1 MIWLL
6 LLMLLVLG
14 MAVVGLWAWLSYR
27 ATPPDVKLAG
37 LRPERFT
44 TKSQTLRVKLRVQ
57 NPGPLPLP
65 IRAITYRVWLDA
77 YEIASGEGALARWVP
92 ARGEAEIELLVNG
105 DAKRLAR
112 AVPALA
118 LKPQPWPYR
127 LTGTLT
133 PLTPLQLNYDHHGK
147 IDARGILKLAASLR

>member
-6 LLMLLVLG
+6 VVLLTALALAAFAG
-14 MAVVGLWAWLSYR
+14 WAVRVFR
-27 ATPPDVKLAG
+27 AAPPDVKLAG
-37 LRPERFT
+37 IRAERLRAAG
-44 TKSQTLRVKLRVQ
+44 QTLRVNLRIE
-57 NPGPLPLP
+57 NRAPLPLP

-77 YEIASGEGALARWVP
+77 YEIANGSGDLARWVP
-92 ARGEAEIELLVNG
+92 ARGEALIELLVSA

-118 LKPQPWPYR
+118 LKQQPWPYR

-133 PLTPLQLNYDHHGK
+133 PVPPLKIGYDHRGK
-147 IDARGILKLAASLR
+147 IDARGIIKLAASLR